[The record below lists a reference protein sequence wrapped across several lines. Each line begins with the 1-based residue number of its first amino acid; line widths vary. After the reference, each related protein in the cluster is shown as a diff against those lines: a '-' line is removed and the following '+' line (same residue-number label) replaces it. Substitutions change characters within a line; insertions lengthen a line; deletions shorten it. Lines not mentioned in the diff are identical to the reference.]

1 MGNIIEKKNIDVKHT
16 YSSYS
21 KDEHKVIL
29 ILSDKNENTSI
40 EVNSYDFHRRR
51 NIGLFMRRF
60 INNSNM
66 FVSSVE
72 TGKINNIKDFF
83 RVIDVSYSRSRWAS
97 TIIEEW
103 ATSGV
108 RLYDTHSSADIT
120 IKVESITTDL
130 CQEKNQDQTS
140 DVIFK
145 LTIHDKGDIKNIV
158 DGETIY
164 MIVKFKYSK
173 TNNVI
178 VGEKQFTFNP
188 MHMEEIEKTSKNT
201 YFSKTPVERKVFN
214 KNNK

>member
-1 MGNIIEKKNIDVKHT
+1 MGNIIEKKNIDVKHA

-72 TGKINNIKDFF
+72 TGKINNINDFF

-130 CQEKNQDQTS
+130 CQEKTQDQTS

-145 LTIHDKGDIKNIV
+145 LTIHDKGDINNIV

>member
-72 TGKINNIKDFF
+72 TGKINNINDFF

-103 ATSGV
+103 TTSGV

-164 MIVKFKYSK
+164 MLVKFKYSK
-173 TNNVI
+173 TNNAI
-178 VGEKQFTFNP
+178 IGEKQFIFNP
-188 MHMEEIEKTSKNT
+188 MHMEEIEKINKNT